1 MFGQCRTISR
11 PTMFPPVEHRPTTKV
26 GTKPITSVV
35 NEVKPRAAS
44 IPSVRELPRAT
55 ATTGTSF
62 SNAAMVPGVAFATGR
77 SITMTNIFNAQTNSY
92 VSTLTTEQARLTQSN
107 DAFLRQTYASNQNPT
122 ITQLRNKGDWG
133 AVKRLVIRDELMK
146 IQIGGKTDLPLSDAQ
161 FADLA
166 KRIKGLDLSNMS
178 DARINSIISDILRPS
193 DQVYLDA
200 LKAFKATGKVDSCF
214 QASKIEQLSEY
225 LKDIDLGKITAKELK
240 YIKDNYIEKP
250 EIHHRTSISS
260 DPTQQSNIDNLDTL
274 NTTQH
279 DAKHTDPDT
288 NKIDYRRRLNEAPL
302 DRKGELKSL
311 NRKRV
316 IKENLAGL
324 GVAVAIGFG
333 TGFAIGFIVSL
344 AQNGINPN
352 SMKYAFA
359 AGAKQ
364 GTTSGVMAAGS
375 FAIGKTVG
383 AALSKTLTESIKSWV
398 GTNATEATMKKIA
411 EICDMGAVGAI
422 VTVAFAVYEFCKLK
436 HAGYSTKESLLR
448 AGKSAALSFSI
459 LIISMVAVWAGAPGL
474 VVSIVA
480 GVVMTGFSVAKV
492 FHDKKISKE
501 VTHYSIELCIPN
513 LQPA

>member
-1 MFGQCRTISR
+1 M
-11 PTMFPPVEHRPTTKV
+11 
-26 GTKPITSVV
+26 
-35 NEVKPRAAS
+35 
-44 IPSVRELPRAT
+44 PSTHELPRVSAT
-55 ATTGTSF
+55 IGTSHA
-62 SNAAMVPGVAFATGR
+62 NAAMVPGVAFATGR
-77 SITMTNIFNAQTNSY
+77 SITITNRFNAQLDSY
-92 VSTLTTEQARLTQSN
+92 LGTLTTEQARLTQSN
-107 DAFLRQTYASNQNPT
+107 NAFLQQTYSSNPNPT
-122 ITQLRNKGDWG
+122 TTQLRNKGDWG
-133 AVKRLVIRDELMK
+133 AVKRLVVRDELMK
-146 IQIGGKTDLPLSDAQ
+146 LQIGGKTDLPLSDAQ
-161 FADLA
+161 FAELS
-166 KRIKGLDLSNMS
+166 KRIEGLDLSNMS
-178 DARINSIISDILRPS
+178 DTRINSIIGDVLRPS

-200 LKAFKATGKVDSCF
+200 LKAFKTTGKVDSCF
-214 QASKIEQLSEY
+214 QAGKIDQLSEY
-225 LKDIDLGKITAKELK
+225 LKDVDLSKITAKELK
-240 YIKDNYIEKP
+240 FIKDNYIEKT

-274 NTTQH
+274 NTSQH

-288 NKIDYRRRLNEAPL
+288 KKIDYRRRLNEAPL
-302 DRKGELKSL
+302 DRKGELKAL
-311 NRKRV
+311 NRKRI
-316 IKENLAGL
+316 IKENLTGL

-344 AQNGINPN
+344 AQKGINPN
-352 SMKYAFA
+352 SMKYAFV

-364 GTTSGVMAAGS
+364 GATSGIMAAGS
-375 FAIGKTVG
+375 FAIGKTIG

-398 GTNATEATMKKIA
+398 GTNATEETMKKIA

-459 LIISMVAVWAGAPGL
+459 LIIYMVAVWAGAPGL

-492 FHDKKISKE
+492 FHNKKISKE
-501 VTHYSIELCIPN
+501 VTHYSIELCIPK

>member
-11 PTMFPPVEHRPTTKV
+11 PIIFPSVDSRPISKV
-26 GTKPITSVV
+26 GAKSITTIVKESKPG
-35 NEVKPRAAS
+35 AAS
-44 IPSVRELPRAT
+44 IHTVYDLPR
-55 ATTGTSF
+55 TTTTPGSAY
-62 SNAAMVPGVAFATGR
+62 SSAAMLPGVAFATGR
-77 SITMTNIFNAQTNSY
+77 SITLANQIQAQTNLY
-92 VSTLTTEQARLTQSN
+92 VDTLTLEQSHLNQRNA
-107 DAFLRQTYASNQNPT
+107 AFLERAYATNPNPT
-122 ITQLRNKGDWG
+122 TREVRNYGDWG
-133 AVKRLVIRDELMK
+133 AVKRLTVRSELMK
-146 IQIGGKTDLPLSDAQ
+146 LQLGGRTDLPLNDSQ
-161 FADLA
+161 LADLT

-178 DARINSIISDILRPS
+178 DAQINNIIDGILRP
-193 DQVYLDA
+193 DEQAFLKA
-200 LKAFKATGKVDSCF
+200 LKVFKATGKMDSSI
-214 QASKIEQLSEY
+214 QAGKADQLREC
-225 LKDIDLGKITAKELK
+225 LKTIDLDRPSGDEFKKLV
-240 YIKDNYIEKP
+240 DNYMEKT
-250 EIHHRTSISS
+250 EIHHRTSVAA
-260 DPTQQSNIDNLDTL
+260 DPTQQSNIDNMETY

-279 DAKHTDPDT
+279 DAAHTDPET
-288 NKIDYRRRLNEAPL
+288 GKIDYRRKTYKPLRNRTQEVKNE
-302 DRKGELKSL
+302 G
-311 NRKRV
+311 KRGI
-316 IKENLAGL
+316 IKENLTGL
-324 GVAVAIGFG
+324 GITVAIGFG

-344 AQNGINPN
+344 AQNGINPS

-364 GTTSGVMAAGS
+364 GTTSGVMAAGG
-375 FAIGKTVG
+375 FAIGKTIG

-398 GTNATEATMKKIA
+398 GTNASEETMKKIA

-492 FHDKKISKE
+492 FHNKKISKE
-501 VTHYSIELCIPN
+501 VTHYSIELCIPK